1 MATAVKHMERSRRSY
16 RSNAAA
22 MNYFKSKAYR
32 NSYDKALAKTQQM
45 SIGQML
51 AGAVRRMMPR
61 GEK

>member
-1 MATAVKHMERSRRSY
+1 MATATKHMERSRRSH
-16 RSNAAA
+16 RDNVAA
-22 MNYFKSKAYR
+22 MNYFKSKTYHT
-32 NSYDKALAKTQQM
+32 SYNKALAKAQQM